1 MGRKRHWWN
10 KRPESGKDFSLLV
23 SIPLDKV
30 CVSFPVSIPLDKV
43 SVQSSTNVHGL
54 KCDLLSTLPRS
65 WVDISPPTD
74 SDVIIICKP
83 SYYETSNTSRVQFTI
98 QIKAT
103 FNWSVF
109 YHFFYVYEQVL
120 TITFDGAAANR
131 RFLKLMGSEKVL
143 FKVINKY
150 SLEKRP
156 LFFFSDPPHLL
167 KTTRNCLASKARHLW
182 VSIFCTCRSMVLHY
196 L

>member
-1 MGRKRHWWN
+1 M
-10 KRPESGKDFSLLV
+10 

-30 CVSFPVSIPLDKV
+30 ISCIHIPLDKV
-43 SVQSSTNVHGL
+43 SVQSSTNLHGL

-83 SYYETSNTSRVQFTI
+83 SYYETSNISRLQFTI

-109 YHFFYVYEQVL
+109 LH
-120 TITFDGAAANR
+120 N
-131 RFLKLMGSEKVL
+131 
-143 FKVINKY
+143 N
-150 SLEKRP
+150 
-156 LFFFSDPPHLL
+156 LL
-167 KTTRNCLASKARHLW
+167 IYTSCS
-182 VSIFCTCRSMVLHY
+182 VLHCIPCELHGVDDVLSLIRCAEKAKICQGQSTHVLKFHDNKGKCGEWCSLY
-196 L
+196 CIH

>member
-1 MGRKRHWWN
+1 M
-10 KRPESGKDFSLLV
+10 
-23 SIPLDKV
+23 
-30 CVSFPVSIPLDKV
+30 
-43 SVQSSTNVHGL
+43 
-54 KCDLLSTLPRS
+54 DLR
-65 WVDISPPTD
+65 
-74 SDVIIICKP
+74 
-83 SYYETSNTSRVQFTI
+83 YEMCILHIN
-98 QIKAT
+98 
-103 FNWSVF
+103 
-109 YHFFYVYEQVL
+109 HFFYVYEQVL

-182 VSIFCTCRSMVLHY
+182 VSTFCTCQSMVLHY

>member
-30 CVSFPVSIPLDKV
+30 RVSFPVSIPLDKV

-109 YHFFYVYEQVL
+109 LH
-120 TITFDGAAANR
+120 N
-131 RFLKLMGSEKVL
+131 
-143 FKVINKY
+143 N
-150 SLEKRP
+150 
-156 LFFFSDPPHLL
+156 LL
-167 KTTRNCLASKARHLW
+167 SYASC
-182 VSIFCTCRSMVLHY
+182 SVLHCIPCELHGVDDVLSLIRCVEKAKICQGHCDSKY
-196 L
+196 KCLVRHRNGKFHDNKGKCGEWCSLYCIH

>member
-1 MGRKRHWWN
+1 M
-10 KRPESGKDFSLLV
+10 
-23 SIPLDKV
+23 
-30 CVSFPVSIPLDKV
+30 
-43 SVQSSTNVHGL
+43 
-54 KCDLLSTLPRS
+54 DLR
-65 WVDISPPTD
+65 
-74 SDVIIICKP
+74 
-83 SYYETSNTSRVQFTI
+83 YEMCILHIN
-98 QIKAT
+98 
-103 FNWSVF
+103 
-109 YHFFYVYEQVL
+109 HFFYVYEQVL

-156 LFFFSDPPHLL
+156 LFFFSDPPNLL
-167 KTTRNCLASKARHLW
+167 KTARNCLASKARHLW